1 MHSNGRFKG
10 KLTERWGRKASGL
23 RDRSVYDSG
32 VAGSNVNPLAR
43 MPQSARQI
51 TGSADPRNA
60 SSMPANLATSVKSVA
75 HLPMRLLDDSWT
87 WRSTN
92 RWPSG

>member
-32 VAGSNVNPLAR
+32 VAGSNVNPLTR
-43 MPQSARQI
+43 MPQSAARDA
-51 TGSADPRNA
+51 GSADPRS
-60 SSMPANLATSVKSVA
+60 SSMTPDKPGDV
-75 HLPMRLLDDSWT
+75 DDAS
-87 WRSTN
+87 
-92 RWPSG
+92 

>member
-23 RDRSVYDSG
+23 QGESAYDSG

-43 MPQSARQI
+43 TPQSASFI
-51 TGSADPRNA
+51 GFAPI
-60 SSMPANLATSVKSVA
+60 LAISPV
-75 HLPMRLLDDSWT
+75 
-87 WRSTN
+87 WRVCQPDTCQFL
-92 RWPSG
+92 